1 MEIIALILY
10 LYTFIQFVKLLLSLL
25 SDSARLFAHK
35 RIFNTPDYRYSDE
48 RMAGVNKSLKYL
60 AKMIIAL
67 LLATGCMMLTF

>member
-1 MEIIALILY
+1 VEIIALILY
-10 LYTFIQFVKLLLSLL
+10 LYTFIQFVKLLLSLF
-25 SDSARLFAHK
+25 SDSARLFTHK